1 VKVPVTRERTGL
13 EFNITPL
20 IDVVFLLNIF
30 FLVATYYIRNEQV
43 EPVDLP
49 LASQGEEDTDAA
61 ARLVLTVTRDG
72 ELSIGGERVT
82 SDEVLNQL
90 AAMNAEHPQGAEFRL
105 RCDRAATYDTV
116 EPLLLGAAQR
126 GVTRVRFSVLPE

>member
-1 VKVPVTRERTGL
+1 VRLPPRDRTGL

-30 FLVATYYIRNEQV
+30 FLVATYYIKNEQV

-49 LASQGEEDTDAA
+49 TASQGEEESDAA
-61 ARLVLTVTRDG
+61 ARLVLTVDKAGT
-72 ELSIGGERVT
+72 LSIGGSVVSE
-82 SDEVLNQL
+82 DDALAQL
-90 AAMNAEHPQGAEFRL
+90 AAMNVEHPGGAEFRL
-105 RCDRAATYDTV
+105 RCDRAVTYAAV

-126 GVTRVRFSVLPE
+126 GVNRVRFSVLRE

>member
-1 VKVPVTRERTGL
+1 MRLPPRERTGL

-30 FLVATYYIRNEQV
+30 FLVATYYIKNEQV

-49 LASQGEEDTDAA
+49 TASQGEEESDAA
-61 ARLVLTVTRDG
+61 ARLVLTVAKDGTLTVGGATVSRD
-72 ELSIGGERVT
+72 EALT
-82 SDEVLNQL
+82 QL
-90 AAMNAEHPQGAEFRL
+90 AAMHAEHPQGAEFRL
-105 RCDRAATYDTV
+105 RCDKTVTYEVV